1 MQYNIKVSPIQKI
14 DAKYLQT
21 SRQDQMKPIQ
31 KSYKYNYNYNKN
43 KRNSDSKITQQK
55 GDVVEISVQGL
66 NALKQHKQ
74 SMPPTQS
81 STTNMSYISN
91 LIANYEK

>member
-1 MQYNIKVSPIQKI
+1 MQYNIKVSPIRKI
-14 DAKYLQT
+14 DAKYLQI
-21 SRQDQMKPIQ
+21 SRQDQMITIQ
-31 KSYKYNYNYNKN
+31 KNYKYKHSYNKN
-43 KRNSDSKITQQK
+43 KSNSDSTITQQK

-66 NALKQHKQ
+66 HALKQHKQ

-81 STTNMSYISN
+81 STTNMSYISS

>member
-14 DAKYLQT
+14 DAKYLQI
-21 SRQDQMKPIQ
+21 SQQDQMITVQ
-31 KSYKYNYNYNKN
+31 KNYNYNYNKN

-66 NALKQHKQ
+66 NALKQHNQ
-74 SMPPTQS
+74 SMTPTQS
-81 STTNMSYISN
+81 STTNISYISS